1 MWDLKVLGL
10 SNEIKFPFHYL
21 PLKNAEMQEPR
32 WSFFFYLPK
41 KKRWFFHLTRKH
53 RWIICFNWVSEFYNI
68 EGNSCM
74 LFPFFLLEANE
85 IWVKW
90 RDRTQQD
97 HSFPFSTIHKRRNER
112 TQMKKKKKSFTKK
125 TRWKSYFSFTKK
137 KLKFF
142 PFHPLL
148 CRCNICFSW
157 FFVCIILFLWFS
169 LPPSF
174 F

>member
-32 WSFFFYLPK
+32 WFFFFHLPK
-41 KKRWFFHLTRKH
+41 KKRWFFHLTKKH
-53 RWIICFNWVSEFYNI
+53 RWIIFFNWVSEFCNI
-68 EGNSCM
+68 EGNSCI

-97 HSFPFSTIHKRRNER
+97 HSFPFSTTHKRRNAR
-112 TQMKKKKKSFTKK
+112 KKIIHQKDKMKILFFIYQKEDK
-125 TRWKSYFSFTKK
+125 TFSFPSSS
-137 KLKFF
+137 LPLQSLFF
-142 PFHPLL
+142 MVFCLYY
-148 CRCNICFSW
+148 S
-157 FFVCIILFLWFS
+157 FS
-169 LPPSF
+169 LVFSPPSF